1 MGHECNRPKE
11 LAAFLAN
18 PGTHSRV
25 LFEHRR
31 YMRFLIGARVVG
43 FAFCRVHAPLGLW
56 DLGSGRSRLVE
67 VSFPCAWR
75 VRGEAEGLWACFED

>member
-43 FAFCRVHAPLGLW
+43 FGVSGPV
-56 DLGSGRSRLVE
+56 DGSGMRLSQV
-67 VSFPCAWR
+67 
-75 VRGEAEGLWACFED
+75 L